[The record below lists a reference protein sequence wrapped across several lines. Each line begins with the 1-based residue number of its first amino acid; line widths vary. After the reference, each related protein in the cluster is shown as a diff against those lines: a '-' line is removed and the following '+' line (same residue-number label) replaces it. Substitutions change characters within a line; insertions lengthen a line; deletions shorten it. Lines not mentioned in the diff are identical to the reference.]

1 MAKSHPETPPDPKPT
16 KLDQILTATRGRHG
30 ATITEL
36 TAATGW
42 QPHTVRAALT
52 RLRQRGHQFE
62 RPRAKSG
69 DSRYRVRKS
78 S

>member
-1 MAKSHPETPPDPKPT
+1 MARSHPETQTDANPT

-52 RLRQRGHQFE
+52 RLRQRGHHFE
-62 RPRAKSG
+62 RTQAKSG
-69 DSRYRVRKS
+69 DSRYRVRKNS
-78 S
+78 